1 VGERPGA
8 KDTTYRVVAYE
19 TSEIIEAMTVQVLS
33 LPVIWKTFLTKL
45 LARRFVKNVGILTIA
60 NCAGATLSFVQGILV
75 ARWLEP
81 ELYGMTALVMSY
93 PDLVYTFF
101 DTRSSQASMKY
112 LGEFHARGERTRLLA
127 MCKLGYAIDFA
138 IASSTFFLVLVTATW
153 VAQRV
158 VHHPEAAGLI
168 VIYGATFVAQAL
180 VGTSY
185 AVLATL
191 GRFSLIA
198 WMDSLLT
205 ALRVALVLGLVLTGW
220 QVAGVIWGNVIA
232 SAVKGLLYGCTAW
245 SQMYHTWGAMPLQGS
260 WQALK
265 GRRREI
271 FGFLLYN
278 DLNAL
283 LGMVPQQLDIILL
296 GYFRNQTEVG
306 YYTLAKN
313 LSSVV
318 RYFVGPLQ
326 SVAYIEL
333 ARLQGLGNKLA
344 LRQKVQRLAV
354 QVGFPIELLMLV
366 GILFVC
372 PWVLSLFGHSYL
384 PALRAA
390 QTIMV
395 GNSVWLFGFWL
406 RPLYFALGKVNLWTT
421 AGALSLL
428 VFLPLLPL
436 ITWRWGYL
444 GTAWWSFGLNG
455 LAATLALVCL
465 RRLPLNTKEH

>member
-1 VGERPGA
+1 M
-8 KDTTYRVVAYE
+8 VAYK
-19 TSEIIEAMTVQVLS
+19 TIEIIAAMTVQVLS
-33 LPVIWKTFLTKL
+33 LPTIWKTFLTKL
-45 LARRFVKNVGILTIA
+45 LARRFVKDVGILTIA
-60 NCAGATLSFVQGILV
+60 NCAGAALSFVQGILV
-75 ARWLEP
+75 ARWLAP
-81 ELYGMTALVMSY
+81 ELYGMAALVMSY
-93 PDLVYTFF
+93 PNLIYTFF

-138 IASSTFFLVLVTATW
+138 IASSTFCLVVFTANW

-168 VIYGATFVAQAL
+168 VIYGATFVARAL

-198 WMDSLLT
+198 WMDTLLT
-205 ALRVALVLGLVLTGW
+205 ALRVALVLGLVLAGW

-232 SAVKGLLYGCTAW
+232 SAVKGLLYGFVAW
-245 SQMYHTWGAMPLQGS
+245 SQMYHTWGAIPLQGS
-260 WQALK
+260 WQVLK
-265 GRRREI
+265 GRQWEI
-271 FGFLLYN
+271 VGFLLYN

-283 LGMVPQQLDIILL
+283 LGMIPQQLDMLLL
-296 GYFRNQTEVG
+296 GYFRNQTEAG

-313 LSSVV
+313 LSSAV
-318 RYFVGPLQ
+318 RYIAGPLQ
-326 SVAYIEL
+326 SVTYIEL

-344 LRQKVQRLAV
+344 LRQKVKRLAV
-354 QVGFPIELLMLV
+354 RVGLPIELLMLV

-372 PWVLSLFGHSYL
+372 PGVLVLFGHSYL
-384 PALRAA
+384 PALHAV
-390 QTIMV
+390 QIMMV
-395 GNSVWLFGFWL
+395 GNTVWLFGFWL

-436 ITWRWGYL
+436 MTWRWGYL